1 MPRLIFPLLL
11 CSFLIACTTTPVSDY
26 ALGHDFSQYK
36 TFTFVIPPESAVV
49 SIDSKRIEDETAA
62 QLKVK
67 GLSQTQPQ
75 SADLQINYRLEMTTE
90 LESNGGTFGFGIGLG
105 RAGIGMSTPSSYNE
119 NQYNKLVIEF
129 INPASKS
136 IIWRSISQNKLTDT
150 MSAQQRNDFIVK
162 EIALMLSDY
171 PPQTKQP

>member
-1 MPRLIFPLLL
+1 MLRFITPLLL
-11 CSFLIACTTTPVSDY
+11 CSFLFACTATPVSDY
-26 ALGHDFSQYK
+26 ALNHDFSQYK
-36 TFTFVIPPESAVV
+36 TFTFVTSPEKSVS
-49 SIDSKRIEDETAA
+49 SIDSKRIENETAA

-67 GLSQTQPQ
+67 GLSQTETQ

-90 LESNGGTFGFGIGLG
+90 IESNGGTFGFGIGLG

-119 NQYNKLVIEF
+119 NHYNKLVLEF

-136 IIWRSISQNKLTDT
+136 IIWQSISQNKLTET

-162 EIALMLSDY
+162 EITLMLSDY
-171 PPQTKQP
+171 PPQTK